1 MALQQGQCLGQQAA
15 AMAEEQPGLLGCWGD
30 GEGPQLGH
38 GAGRLDHRGLPSSAP
53 ARGRGA
59 FVRGFRDLL
68 LSSQNSSG
76 FSTLQVPAKRV
87 GDIKETC
94 GPMEGQDLRGGGCP
108 VVGPWVTGELSARK
122 VRAAALPCPRLH
134 HKETGANPTKWDE
147 INKATELF

>member
-15 AMAEEQPGLLGCWGD
+15 AVAEEQPGLLGCWGD

-38 GAGRLDHRGLPSSAP
+38 GTGRLDHQGLPSSAP

-59 FVRGFRDLL
+59 FVRGFGDLL

-94 GPMEGQDLRGGGCP
+94 GPTSGGAGPARRRLPRCGSLGDRTAVSQESEGGS
-108 VVGPWVTGELSARK
+108 TALSQ
-122 VRAAALPCPRLH
+122 AAPHGNWSKPY
-134 HKETGANPTKWDE
+134 EMG
-147 INKATELF
+147 